1 MYLKRPLE
9 GWRECL
15 CSARRMISQC
25 VSVDK
30 GTNFPE
36 KVQHHV
42 LSPEMAL
49 WLSESESTQ
58 ASKSTQTLVDAH
70 HTREAGVQ
78 TDSVYTE
85 QQSQGNIDAFTL
97 HCIARFLRF
106 GGLI

>member
-1 MYLKRPLE
+1 M
-9 GWRECL
+9 
-15 CSARRMISQC
+15 
-25 VSVDK
+25 DK

-36 KVQHHV
+36 RVPHHE

-58 ASKSTQTLVDAH
+58 ASKSTQTFDAH

-85 QQSQGNIDAFTL
+85 QQSQGDINAFTL
-97 HCIARFLRF
+97 YCMARFLRF